1 MAEISHAL
9 PSLKKQLPVAATQAA
24 AFFWLS
30 AFYFVYSARPED
42 WVPLLGHASLAKITG
57 VFLLLSMLFTAGRGP
72 RSITNLPKEVYYLF
86 LLTFILFASSLLS
99 PVWKGGA
106 FFATVDFAKVII
118 AWISTFLLVTTLNR
132 FRRIVFIQA
141 ASVVVISIVALA
153 NARSSPRLG
162 SVLGGIYS
170 NPNDLAIAIVLS
182 LPFCLAFLLSAR
194 TAVRKVIWS
203 LAITPMMAALFLTGS
218 RSGFID
224 LVVSGA
230 VLLWHF
236 GIKGRRPQL
245 ILATGL
251 IGVSFF
257 VLFGRVVM
265 ERFSAISDGTVTSET
280 EEVALASYE
289 ERRLAMEKSLD
300 AIAKYPILGIGT
312 TNFETYSGMWREVHV
327 SYLQVA
333 AEGGIPALILY
344 LLYFRRGF
352 VNLKRLRRMKLDPET
367 VLFTGALHSSLI
379 AFVVGACFAP
389 VAYLYFPYFAVC
401 YTSVLLAV
409 AKEKIPAAGT
419 APNLAFPRRFGFPS
433 VDLRSRRSRALISY
447 R

>member
-1 MAEISHAL
+1 MAVISHAQFLSRERL
-9 PSLKKQLPVAATQAA
+9 PSGATQTV

-30 AFYFVYSARPED
+30 AFYFVYCARPED
-42 WVPLLGHASLAKITG
+42 WIPFLGHVSLAKITG
-57 VFLLLSMLFTAGRGP
+57 LFVVLAMLFTAGRGP
-72 RSITNLPKEVYYLF
+72 RSINNLPKEVYYLF
-86 LLTFILFASSLLS
+86 FLTAILFASSVLS

-106 FFATVDFAKVII
+106 FWATVDFAKVIV
-118 AWISTFLLVTTLNR
+118 AWISTFLLVTTLGR

-170 NPNDLAIAIVLS
+170 NPNDLAIAIVLC
-182 LPFCLAFLLSAR
+182 LPFCLAFFLTAKTAAR
-194 TAVRKVIWS
+194 KFIWFLAV
-203 LAITPMMAALFLTGS
+203 LPMLVALFLTGS

-224 LVVSGA
+224 LIVSGA

-236 GIKGRRPQL
+236 GIKGGRPQL
-245 ILATGL
+245 ILGTGL
-251 IGVSFF
+251 IGVLLF

-265 ERFSAISDGTVTSET
+265 ERFSAISDSTITSQT

-289 ERRLAMEKSLD
+289 ERRLSMEKSLD
-300 AIAKYPILGIGT
+300 AIARYPILGIGT

-327 SYLQVA
+327 SYLQIA

-344 LLYFRRGF
+344 LLYFGRGF
-352 VNLKRLRRMKLDPET
+352 TNLRRLRRMQPDSES
-367 VLFTGALHSSLI
+367 VLFAGAVHSSLVG
-379 AFVVGACFAP
+379 FVVGACFAP

-401 YTSVLLAV
+401 YTSVLLAMT
-409 AKEKIPAAGT
+409 KERAPAAVA
-419 APNLAFPRRFGFPS
+419 APPRFRFAG
-433 VDLRSRRSRALISY
+433 VDLKSRRSRALIS
-447 R
+447 